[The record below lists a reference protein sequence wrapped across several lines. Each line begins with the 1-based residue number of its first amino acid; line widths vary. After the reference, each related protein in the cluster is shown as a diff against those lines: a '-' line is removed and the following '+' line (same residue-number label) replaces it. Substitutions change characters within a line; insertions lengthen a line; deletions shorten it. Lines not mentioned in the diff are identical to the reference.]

1 MLKEGIWG
9 IICYIARNR
18 VIILNNREKYEYWLE
33 AAEYDLES
41 AKVMMNG
48 GRYMYVAFMSQQVIE
63 KLTKGI
69 YTLYTG
75 NEAPIIHNIWNI
87 FKSLKREVNLAEE
100 SLNVEEFEK
109 NLEKYKSF
117 FAELLAY
124 YISGRYPSFKEIISR
139 TIDLKRA
146 ERVLHTTQEVF
157 SWIES
162 LSQYKA

>member
-1 MLKEGIWG
+1 VIVGCLLW
-9 IICYIARNR
+9 YIARNR

-48 GRYMYVAFMSQQVIE
+48 GRYMYVAFMSQQAIE
-63 KLTKGI
+63 KLTKGL

-75 NEAPIIHNIWNI
+75 NEAPMIHNIWNI

-100 SLNVEEFEK
+100 SLNVEEFEI

-124 YISGRYPSFKEIISR
+124 YISGRYPSFKENISR
-139 TIDLKRA
+139 TIDSKRA